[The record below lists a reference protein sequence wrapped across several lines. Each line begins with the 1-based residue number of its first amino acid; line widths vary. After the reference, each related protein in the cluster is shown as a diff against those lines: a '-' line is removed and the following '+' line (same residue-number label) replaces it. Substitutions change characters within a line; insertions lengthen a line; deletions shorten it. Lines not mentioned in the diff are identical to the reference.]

1 MAIGKSVVKTKK
13 KTQTAPEIT
22 TMANR
27 AKTKQKSYSVVPT
40 AEEVPTV
47 EDYQAEYNAAKAI
60 GDKAGMD
67 AAHKGADAVRGYET
81 ITTRDSS
88 GNFVQTPVNAP
99 AQTPLQPVA
108 KTADDYYS
116 ARMEEITK
124 ANRQAQEAAAEAQR
138 VRTESAISANEA
150 YVPKVQ
156 ANTEEQLRQAY
167 IANMKAKAQAP
178 ASLAALGYTGG
189 AAESSLLGLD
199 ASYQNART
207 GLQRSET
214 DALSDI
220 YANSANIRATGETAL
235 ADLASTYYNNLLSA
249 QQTALAQ
256 AQEQQNYQTQYEA
269 SQLEQEK
276 SDYAATLGAY
286 YQDYAAEKNKILSDG
301 DTSNDWKATLLE
313 AARQE
318 KLQNISSAAAAA
330 QQQQF
335 ENELALYKAQ
345 KSGTSSKSSTADKP
359 TLTASQALTAYNNG
373 IRTDQVLSALNYYYG
388 MDLTTNQKTAST
400 IDSDAYAAKVYNAL
414 LRGEITPSQ
423 ASYLNLKST
432 NKSLGI

>member
-40 AEEVPTV
+40 TEEVPTV
-47 EDYQAEYNAAKAI
+47 AEDYYTNY
-60 GDKAGMD
+60 M
-67 AAHKGADAVRGYET
+67 
-81 ITTRDSS
+81 
-88 GNFVQTPVNAP
+88 N
-99 AQTPLQPVA
+99 
-108 KTADDYYS
+108 
-116 ARMEEITK
+116 EITS
-124 ANRQAQEAAAEAQR
+124 ASQQAQEAAAEAQR
-138 VRTESAISANEA
+138 LKTESAVAANEA
-150 YVPKVQ
+150 YIPKVQ
-156 ANTEEQLRQAY
+156 ENTRQQLQEAY

-199 ASYQNART
+199 TSYQTART
-207 GLQRSET
+207 GLQQSET
-214 DALSDI
+214 EALSDI
-220 YANSANIRATGETAL
+220 YANTANIQASGETAL

-269 SQLEQEK
+269 SQLEKEK

-301 DTSNDWKATLLE
+301 DPSNDWKATLLE

-318 KLQNISSAAAAA
+318 KLQNISSSAAAS